1 MTKLF
6 IPESLVWW
14 FSFLS
19 MYLIIVKYS
28 PVVSVAAS
36 DWRSLEREAQALL
49 ESGWWNGY
57 TNHTPSRC
65 MWPGIGCN
73 SGGSITEISLPPE
86 FQVGDKFDKFNFS
99 SFPNLV
105 RLQIIGQGI
114 TGNIPADIGT
124 LQKLTHLDLSL
135 NKMNGSIP
143 MGIWNLT
150 NLVTL
155 NLARNMLIGSIPSTL
170 GHLTSLISLD
180 LSGNKISGSF
190 ATDITQLTKLEYLN
204 LSSNQISGDLPTAI
218 GRLSKL
224 ETLDLSRNLLKENI
238 PSNLAEC
245 SELQELILSHNYFS
259 GSIPF
264 QIGYLFTL
272 TTIDLSHNSISGEIP
287 SQLGNITNS
296 RTLDLSHNKLI
307 GTIPHSLIFL
317 RRIDLSYNYLKGSIP
332 NDFLNAFACDA
343 FIGNKELYV
352 GKLGCSSS
360 ASASASTSSAFA
372 STSTSSFLNMKVFLP
387 VTIFFISLFSG
398 YFLYKMWLYKKNR
411 EARATKNGDLF
422 SIWSYDGR
430 IAYKDIIKATEGFNI
445 KYCIGAGR
453 CGSVYRAELPTGK
466 VVALKKLHS
475 LRAEDSTIFKSFKN
489 EVRLLSKVR
498 HRNIVRLHGFCWH
511 QRCMFLVCEYMER
524 GSLLSLLRNDSEA
537 VQMDWSK
544 RISVIQG
551 IANALSYMHHDCN
564 PPIVHRDVT
573 SSNILLDLEMKAS
586 VSDFGIAR
594 LLYPNSSNRTMVA
607 GTFGYIAPEHA
618 YTTAL
623 TEKYDVYSFGV
634 VALETIMGKH
644 PGELISLVSSSLLP
658 SSSSAAASS
667 STPIML
673 KDLLDSRLSPP
684 SDGPIVSSVV
694 LVVTVALAC
703 LRLNP
708 KSRPTMTNVCRELVV
723 PKPPLHLPFQA
734 ISIQQ
739 LMNQDIYVIEKR

>member
-6 IPESLVWW
+6 IPVSLVWW

-57 TNHTPSRC
+57 TNHISSRC
-65 MWPGIGCN
+65 MWPGIDCN

-114 TGNIPADIGT
+114 AGNIPADIGT

-143 MGIWNLT
+143 MGIWNST

-170 GHLTSLISLD
+170 GHRTSLISLD

-204 LSSNQISGDLPTAI
+204 LSSNKISGELPTAI

-238 PSNLAEC
+238 PSNLGEC
-245 SELQELILSHNYFS
+245 SELRELMLSHNYFS

-264 QIGYLFTL
+264 QIGYLFTV
-272 TTIDLSHNSISGEIP
+272 TTIDLSHNSITGEIP

-296 RTLDLSHNKLI
+296 RTLDLSHNKLV
-307 GTIPHSLIFL
+307 GTISHSLIFL

-343 FIGNKELYV
+343 FNGNKELYV

-360 ASASASTSSAFA
+360 ASASASA
-372 STSTSSFLNMKVFLP
+372 STSSFLNVKVFLP
-387 VTIFFISLFSG
+387 VTIFFLSLFSG

-430 IAYKDIIKATEGFNI
+430 IAYKDIIKAHPI
-445 KYCIGAGR
+445 L
-453 CGSVYRAELPTGK
+453 AELPMGK

-684 SDGPIVSSVV
+684 SNGPIVSSVV

-708 KSRPTMTNVCRELVV
+708 KSRPTMTNVCWELLV